1 VEAYTIYF
9 FFIFIY
15 IHECWHF
22 LDGNLK
28 YIKKQRECAPIQE
41 IDMAGDE
48 QSAVILKFGTI
59 SRQL

>member
-1 VEAYTIYF
+1 MLAF
-9 FFIFIY
+9 PGWKSQ
-15 IHECWHF
+15 IH
-22 LDGNLK
+22 
-28 YIKKQRECAPIQE
+28 KKQRECAPIQE